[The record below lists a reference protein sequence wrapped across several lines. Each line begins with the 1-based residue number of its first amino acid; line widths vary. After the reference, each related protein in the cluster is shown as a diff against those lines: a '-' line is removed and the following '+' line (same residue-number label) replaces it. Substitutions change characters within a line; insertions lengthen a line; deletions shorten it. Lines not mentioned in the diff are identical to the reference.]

1 MTTYLETYCTIEDLQ
16 LVAPFIFDYD
26 RKRTITNWVSHS
38 GNGNSEI
45 WKAGSVGKFTMLYEN
60 DIEQTLVSDIPS
72 IDADGKYFFDEDTDV
87 VYFMPT
93 TNSNP
98 NYDVT
103 MTAGRDNKTLFNE
116 FISRS
121 SDFVRSYINKP
132 IYKNKGVGTGDSLG
146 RDFPEVIVRATA
158 LLAASMAILPYDE
171 QHGLRLQNQVYNPET
186 NLGLLDMIRTG
197 VISLDQDEDGRDKI
211 VKEVS
216 VDSATTGAI
225 VDTFGYPQTSFD
237 RIKVIISTAG
247 TFASGST
254 SSVKYSSFV
263 GDDSGLKVNLVQDGE
278 IIDGGLQY
286 IGHGVA
292 IRFSTGVY
300 TLNDEWEVEVSGLD
314 HTSGGGISTI
324 QLKRN

>member
-38 GNGNSEI
+38 SSGNSEI